1 MRIFVIKSAVSSMPS
16 AYWGRRDFRRSLLS
30 AAISRH
36 SANICASGE
45 RGSKRPANAGKR
57 KRRHGD
63 GFAQQRNFC
72 YGLGPVFHGHQAED
86 RWRSRPAGN
95 TARRPRRQRCGG
107 TLKGRQRIPK
117 YRIVENAGLFDLR
130 LSAENMKRIDGLGR
144 RLPFGRDPDV
154 FGGHIG

>member
-1 MRIFVIKSAVSSMPS
+1 MTDLHNNGISVTAWGPFSM
-16 AYWGRRDFRRSLLS
+16 GIRR
-30 AAISRH
+30 
-36 SANICASGE
+36 
-45 RGSKRPANAGKR
+45 K
-57 KRRHGD
+57 
-63 GFAQQRNFC
+63 
-72 YGLGPVFHGHQAED
+72 
-86 RWRSRPAGN
+86 